1 MLGFIAALNL
11 TFYCVHK
18 YSVGSWWFFV
28 CINMMMHT
36 NIQHTYVLIFSYESM
51 ASLILFNV
59 KLKFN
64 PILRIDQ
71 MSNSTQDNRRHLL
84 SLLLRLQ
91 FLTRCIHCVLPF
103 QWLYFCRHEI
113 SVWPQNNQITPETI
127 NFSATRNPGACSHH
141 RDSAVTDRAVNKHST
156 CAACL
161 QYLKCPPAKIDVPKN
176 WNCMQKILL
185 PRS

>member
-1 MLGFIAALNL
+1 MILCLY
-11 TFYCVHK
+11 T
-18 YSVGSWWFFV
+18 
-28 CINMMMHT
+28 MH
-36 NIQHTYVLIFSYESM
+36 IQRNTCVLIFSYESM

-91 FLTRCIHCVLPF
+91 FLTRCIHCVLTF

-127 NFSATRNPGACSHH
+127 NFSATRNPGAGSHH
-141 RDSAVTDRAVNKHST
+141 RVSAVTDRAVNKHST
-156 CAACL
+156 CAAS
-161 QYLKCPPAKIDVPKN
+161 QWVSSI
-176 WNCMQKILL
+176 
-185 PRS
+185 S